1 MSPSRVI
8 DYCVCRLS
16 TISPNR
22 HWALDTIVEIPQLPS
37 SNEAYELTTTE
48 FTGPSSTWPSLW
60 DLMHMVQFLNQQ
72 SEEYDLIDAQ
82 CYWYA
87 DMVSSLLGG
96 WCPDTKVTRHH
107 GWQGTKSKMLDI
119 PVPGTIKGLVIYQ
132 RDPLVVEDKRSLL
145 FQDIQ
150 SSTNST
156 MAFLEMRSG
165 GDQAE
170 ARIKAVEERAERAEE
185 RAERAEERAERAEER
200 AERAEERVEK
210 AEERVEKAEEKARE
224 AEAQTQELLKKF
236 EARVSDSDAL
246 MARIV
251 ARLDDFKSHGLGP
264 SIVA

>member
-1 MSPSRVI
+1 
-8 DYCVCRLS
+8 
-16 TISPNR
+16 
-22 HWALDTIVEIPQLPS
+22 
-37 SNEAYELTTTE
+37 
-48 FTGPSSTWPSLW
+48 
-60 DLMHMVQFLNQQ
+60 MHMVQFLNQQ

-96 WCPDTKVTRHH
+96 WCPDNKVTRHH
-107 GWQGTKSKMLDI
+107 GWQGTQSKTLDI
-119 PVPGTIKGLVIYQ
+119 LVPGTIKGLVIYQ

-145 FQDIQ
+145 FEDIQ

-170 ARIKAVEERAERAEE
+170 VRIKAV
-185 RAERAEERAERAEER
+185 EERAERAEER

-224 AEAQTQELLKKF
+224 AEAQTQELLRKF